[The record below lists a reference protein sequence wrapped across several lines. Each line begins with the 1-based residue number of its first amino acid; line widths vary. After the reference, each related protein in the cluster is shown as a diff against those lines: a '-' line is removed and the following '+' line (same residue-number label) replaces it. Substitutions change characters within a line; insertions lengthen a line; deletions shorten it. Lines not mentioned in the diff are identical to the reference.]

1 MIHINEEDALM
12 IEKFKGILN
21 KGYYCNSNQVTSLYN
36 KVLEKN
42 VTNTNCSTCLRRRV
56 QELYD
61 ALQRQRDREKK
72 ELQNAQES
80 GFTTVEEAKEEG
92 KKIIEEI
99 KEREETSDGNN
110 AKPHKTTRGKKG
122 KRQNGV

>member
-12 IEKFKGILN
+12 IEKFKNILN

-99 KEREETSDGNN
+99 KEREVQN
-110 AKPHKTTRGKKG
+110 ATVKRTPKTKPRGKTSRKVPS
-122 KRQNGV
+122 K